1 MCFCGY
7 IKPLSAVLES
17 HIFEIKWC
25 GNNWSDSFLYMNFHA
40 VSVYDLQSR
49 YSSVRNSGELH
60 IEPKL
65 VHYIFGLYQFKCL
78 FSESLCLFESL

>member
-17 HIFEIKWC
+17 H
-25 GNNWSDSFLYMNFHA
+25 MFHA

-65 VHYIFGLYQFKCL
+65 VHYIFGFYNFKCL